1 MVDIVLD
8 SEELIVLGGPS
19 QVAVQVDLGPDG
31 DRGSIFV
38 VDSSEPNSITDPNTN
53 IISGITV
60 QAFDMYINTQ
70 NKKMY
75 QYVAGDDG
83 LLTWVE
89 VLSLIPNT
97 YSVNK
102 AVTFSNGE
110 ATISDILIA
119 NIVDTGS
126 TSGLT
131 AANFNVQYSIV
142 GSAPIASSISVSNPS
157 AGALPITLYG
167 SEFDGTTWSDLSG
180 SKTVHLLIT
189 VV

>member
-8 SEELIVLGGPS
+8 SEELVVLGGPS
-19 QVAVQVDLGPDG
+19 QVSVQVDLGGDG

-38 VDSSEPNSITDPNTN
+38 VGSSEPNSITEDNV
-53 IISGITV
+53 ISGITV
-60 QAFDMYINTQ
+60 QSFDMYINTQ

-75 QYVAGDDG
+75 QYVAGDGG

-102 AVTFSNGE
+102 AVTFSDGE

>member
-8 SEELIVLGGPS
+8 SEELTVLGGPS
-19 QVAVQVDLGPDG
+19 QVSVQVDLGGDG

-38 VDSSEPNSITDPNTN
+38 VDSSEPNSITEDNV
-53 IISGITV
+53 ISGVTV

-75 QYVAGDDG
+75 QYVVGDG
-83 LLTWVE
+83 GSLAWVE
-89 VLSLIPNT
+89 ILSIIPNT

-102 AVTFSNGE
+102 TVTFTSGE
-110 ATISDILIA
+110 ATISDIA
-119 NIVDTGS
+119 VTSIVDSGS

-131 AANFNVQYSIV
+131 AANFNIQYSIL
-142 GSAPIASSISVSNPS
+142 GSSPIASSVSVSNPTS
-157 AGALPITLYG
+157 GNLPINLYA
-167 SEFDGTTWSDLSG
+167 SQFDGTTWSDLSG
-180 SKTVHLLIT
+180 SKVVHLFIT

>member
-8 SEELIVLGGPS
+8 SDELTVLGGPS
-19 QVAVQVDLGPDG
+19 QVSVQVDLGADG

-38 VDSSEPNSITDPNTN
+38 VGTSEPNSITLNN

-60 QAFDMYINTQ
+60 QPFDMYINTVTR
-70 NKKMY
+70 KMY
-75 QYVAGDDG
+75 QYIAGDG
-83 LLTWVE
+83 GTLTWVE
-89 VLSLIPNT
+89 TISLIPNT

-102 AVTFSNGE
+102 AVTFSSGT
-110 ATISDILIA
+110 ATISDIAISS
-119 NIVDTGS
+119 IVTLGS

-131 AANFNVQYSIV
+131 SANFNVQHSI
-142 GSAPIASSISVSNPS
+142 ADTIPIASSIAVSNP
-157 AGALPITLYG
+157 ATGKLPITLYAA
-167 SEFDGTTWSDLSG
+167 SFDGTSWTPLSG